1 MKVVLGFSFGHRG
14 QEPGISNEAIARA
27 IRDFAPDI
35 ISVQWEIGKALRRL
49 GVSPD
54 HEVLT
59 HHKEGQY
66 LDTEE
71 VARQMKE
78 FLQSSNL
85 IGKDIYVAAHQGH
98 LPRCIRILKSF
109 GIEAKP
115 LVARIRIP
123 YDPKSHQVW
132 TRSPIIFHVREWLIK
147 LLYKQ

>member
-1 MKVVLGFSFGHRG
+1 MKRVVLGFSFGHRG
-14 QEPGISNEAIARA
+14 QEPGLSNEAIAKA
-27 IRDFAPDI
+27 IKEFSPDV
-35 ISVQWEIGKALRRL
+35 ISLQWEIGKALKRL

-54 HEVLT
+54 HEVLAY
-59 HHKEGQY
+59 HKKGQY

-85 IGKDIYVAAHQGH
+85 INEDIYVAAHQGH

-109 GIEAKP
+109 GIEAKS
-115 LVARIRIP
+115 LVAKIP
-123 YDPKSHQVW
+123 YNPKSHQIW
-132 TRSPIIFHVREWLIK
+132 TRSLLIFHVREWIIK

>member
-35 ISVQWEIGKALRRL
+35 ISAQWEIGKALKRL
-49 GVSPD
+49 GVNPAHQVD
-54 HEVLT
+54 T
-59 HHKEGQY
+59 HCNKSQY

-71 VARQMKE
+71 VARQMKK

-85 IGKDIYVAAHQGH
+85 TGKDIYVAAHQDH
-98 LPRCIRILKSF
+98 LPRCIRILKNF
-109 GIEAKP
+109 GIEANP
-115 LVARIRIP
+115 LAARIRIP

-132 TRSPIIFHVREWLIK
+132 TRSPLIFHVREWLIR
-147 LLYKQ
+147 LLYK

>member
-1 MKVVLGFSFGHRG
+1 MKIVFGFSFGHRG

-54 HEVLT
+54 HEVLA
-59 HHKEGQY
+59 HRKEEQY

-85 IGKDIYVAAHQGH
+85 IGKDIYVAAHQDH
-98 LPRCIRILKSF
+98 LLRCIRILKNNF
-109 GIEAKP
+109 GIEANS
-115 LVARIRIP
+115 LVAKIP

-132 TRSPIIFHVREWLIK
+132 TRSPIIFHVREWLIR
-147 LLYKQ
+147 LLYK